1 MHVIQLLESS
11 DIAKA
16 GIIPFIRTE
25 RGVEM
30 LFMRSSDPD
39 FGGPDLM
46 IAKGHIDDGETP
58 QQAAVREGGEELGLK
73 PSNFAQPPFIVH
85 DQQVRGLTATY
96 IMRIM
101 AVEVKSKE
109 DFGQYH
115 YETAETV
122 WLTGEEYA
130 KVGRKSQLVFV
141 QALLKQLS

>member
-25 RGVEM
+25 RGIEM
-30 LFMRSSDPD
+30 LFMRSSNAK
-39 FGGPDLM
+39 FGGTALM
-46 IAKGHIDDGETP
+46 IAKGHVDDGETP
-58 QQAAVREGGEELGLK
+58 EQAAVREGGEELGLI
-73 PSNFAQPPFIVH
+73 PSNFAQPPFIVC
-85 DQQVRGLTATY
+85 DQRVRGLATTY

-109 DFGQYH
+109 DFGSFDH
-115 YETAETV
+115 ETAETV